1 MFSNQFD
8 VGIVY
13 VFKVGMIWITLKKL
27 FISNN
32 IFFFKFF
39 ILSFLQAFYYLHF
52 SLNLQ
57 YFFHSFLKLAKLRS
71 LKLKKHVGW
80 VGLGWGV
87 AGV

>member
-13 VFKVGMIWITLKKL
+13 VFKVGMIWITFKKL

-39 ILSFLQAFYYLHF
+39 ILNFLQAFYYLHF

-57 YFFHSFLKLAKLRS
+57 YFFCFFLRLAKLR
-71 LKLKKHVGW
+71 KFETKKRCWLG
-80 VGLGWGV
+80 GWGV
-87 AGV
+87 NPTI